1 MTSRLRAAYV
11 LMKLVGVTP
20 NASFAELLMANTT
33 ENTLPDVHMVAVA
46 ILVCDHYIFVVSG
59 KT

>member
-1 MTSRLRAAYV
+1 
-11 LMKLVGVTP
+11 MKLVGVTP
-20 NASFAELLMANTT
+20 NASFVKLLMVNTA
-33 ENTLPDVHMVAVA
+33 ENTLPDLHMVTVA